1 MIRSALA
8 SFVITA
14 VLLVVVV
21 GIVLV
26 PIAMQMPDPLA
37 VLDMFVLGPFRNPRH
52 TGNIIEMATPGMMCG
67 LAVAIMLRAGMFNL
81 GVEGAFFLGG
91 LATVATV
98 LLVPLPGWAMAP
110 VGLAVGAVVGSSV
123 CAVPGLLRARYDAS
137 ELVSSLM
144 LNFAALFI
152 GLFIVNYFLRD
163 PTAGAMVSYKIP
175 NDARLPRL
183 VAGTRIH
190 LGTIIAVAGCLLG
203 AVYLFM
209 TRAGFESRI
218 VGLNPAFAAHL
229 GLPIRWILLR
239 SQLIGGLI
247 AAGAGGIE
255 MLGLYQRF
263 SWQGLPGNGWT
274 GVVVA
279 ILARDNPILL
289 IPAAL
294 FLSYLQVGGD
304 LISRNFDVPSEA
316 VGLIQ
321 ALVLLVVT
329 SSAIMRNPRLLR
341 FITGRQATAN
351 KTSGPKVA
359 EGSAA

>member
-1 MIRSALA
+1 MIRQALI

-14 VLLVVVV
+14 ALLVIVV
-21 GIVLV
+21 GMVLV
-26 PIAMQMPDPLA
+26 PIAMHLPDPLA
-37 VLDMFVLGPFRNPRH
+37 VLDMFVFGPFRNPRH

-67 LAVAIMLRAGMFNL
+67 LAVVIMFRAGMFNL

-91 LATVATV
+91 LGTVATV

-110 VGLAVGAVVGSSV
+110 VGLVAGALIGSSV
-123 CAVPGLLRARYDAS
+123 CVVPGYLKARYDAS

-152 GLFIVNYFLRD
+152 GLFVVNYFLRD
-163 PTAGAMVSYKIP
+163 PGAGAMVSYKIP
-175 NDARLPRL
+175 ADAKLPRL
-183 VAGTRIH
+183 IAGTRIN
-190 LGTIIAVAGCLLG
+190 LGTVIAVLGCLLG
-203 AVYLFM
+203 AVYLFK
-209 TRAGFESRI
+209 TKAGFESRI
-218 VGLNPAFAAHL
+218 VGLNPSFAQHL
-229 GLPIRWILLR
+229 GLPIRQILLR

-247 AAGAGGIE
+247 AAGAGGME

-263 SWQGLPGNGWT
+263 SWQSLPGNGWT

-294 FLSYLQVGGD
+294 FLAYLQVGGD
-304 LISRNFDVPSEA
+304 LIARNFDVPSEA

-341 FITGRQATAN
+341 LISGRPSAAN
-351 KTSGPKVA
+351 RASEPKVA
-359 EGSAA
+359 ERSAA

>member
-1 MIRSALA
+1 
-8 SFVITA
+8 
-14 VLLVVVV
+14 
-21 GIVLV
+21 
-26 PIAMQMPDPLA
+26 MPDPLA
-37 VLDMFVLGPFRNPRH
+37 VLDMFVFGPFRNPRH
-52 TGNIIEMATPGMMCG
+52 TGNIVEMATPGMMCG

-98 LLVPLPGWAMAP
+98 LLVPLPGWAH
-110 VGLAVGAVVGSSV
+110 GAGRPRSSARVVGSSV
-123 CAVPGLLRARYDAS
+123 CAVPGYLRARYDAS

-209 TRAGFESRI
+209 TRGGFESRI

-341 FITGRQATAN
+341 FVSGRKATAN
-351 KTSGPKVA
+351 KAAGPKVA

>member
-1 MIRSALA
+1 MIRSALV
-8 SFVITA
+8 SLVVTA
-14 VLLVVVV
+14 ILLVLVV

-26 PIAMQMPDPLA
+26 PIAMRLPDPLA
-37 VLDMFVLGPFRNPRH
+37 VLDMFVFGPFRNPRH
-52 TGNIIEMATPGMMCG
+52 AGNIVEMATPAMLCG
-67 LAVAIMLRAGMFNL
+67 LAVAIMFRAGMFNL

-98 LLVPLPGWAMAP
+98 LVVPLPAFAMAP
-110 VGLAVGAVVGSSV
+110 VGLLVGAVVGSSI
-123 CAVPGLLRARYDAS
+123 CAVPGYLKARYEAS

-144 LNFAALFI
+144 LNFAALFV

-163 PTAGAMVSYKIP
+163 PAAGAMVSYKIP
-175 NDARLPRL
+175 VEARLPRL

-190 LGTIIAVAGCLLG
+190 LGTIVAVAACLVG

-209 TRAGFESRI
+209 TRGGYESRI
-218 VGLNPAFAAHL
+218 VGLNPSFAAHL
-229 GLPIRWILLR
+229 GLPIRWITLR
-239 SQLIGGLI
+239 AQLIGGLI

-263 SWQGLPGNGWT
+263 SWQSLPGNGWT
-274 GVVVA
+274 GVVAA
-279 ILARDNPILL
+279 ILARDNPILI

-304 LISRNFDVPSEA
+304 LIARNFDVPSEA

-329 SSAIMRNPRLLR
+329 SSAIMRNPRLMRLVQ
-341 FITGRQATAN
+341 GRGGAARPAEPKTAER
-351 KTSGPKVA
+351 SPA
-359 EGSAA
+359 